1 MRAVILRI
9 CSARLHAPPGVLPRG
24 CCSFFENIRNNGRGV
39 SSCVPSSPKLF
50 AIHMCFRV
58 AIRCAR
64 YDGGVDSLPPSSVDL
79 FERLLMTSSSS
90 KSIALSR
97 RAVLGA
103 GGVGLA
109 AVLSACARTVHPP
122 VDAAT
127 SESASAS
134 PSASSTLPSANKSYK
149 GKVTFDNFEKN
160 GEYVPATAEKKA
172 QNVPKPLMPEKVQ
185 ELSID
190 GIYALIGYWISSF
203 NYLALTGDIEPLKK
217 TDPSSEYYKEL
228 EPMVKLYETGRG
240 WIYDTSEPMS
250 VYLMTDT
257 PTQVEGDR
265 IRYFWRARSL
275 VDQNAKRHLT
285 EGDNRD
291 KSLARAED
299 SQGQAMRIVVEYKEG
314 AWFMSTQKDKDA
326 DKSTESASPSAS

>member
-1 MRAVILRI
+1 M
-9 CSARLHAPPGVLPRG
+9 
-24 CCSFFENIRNNGRGV
+24 
-39 SSCVPSSPKLF
+39 
-50 AIHMCFRV
+50 
-58 AIRCAR
+58 
-64 YDGGVDSLPPSSVDL
+64 
-79 FERLLMTSSSS
+79 
-90 KSIALSR
+90 
-97 RAVLGA
+97 
-103 GGVGLA
+103 
-109 AVLSACARTVHPP
+109 
-122 VDAAT
+122 
-127 SESASAS
+127 
-134 PSASSTLPSANKSYK
+134 
-149 GKVTFDNFEKN
+149 
-160 GEYVPATAEKKA
+160 
-172 QNVPKPLMPEKVQ
+172 PKPIMPEKVQ

-250 VYLMTDT
+250 VYLLTDT

-291 KSLARAED
+291 KSLVGAED

-326 DKSTESASPSAS
+326 DKSSDSASPSAS

>member
-1 MRAVILRI
+1 MM
-9 CSARLHAPPGVLPRG
+9 
-24 CCSFFENIRNNGRGV
+24 GV
-39 SSCVPSSPKLF
+39 STHSS
-50 AIHMCFRV
+50 
-58 AIRCAR
+58 
-64 YDGGVDSLPPSSVDL
+64 SSVDL

-90 KSIALSR
+90 KPVALSR
-97 RAVLGA
+97 RAVLGV

-109 AVLSACARTVHPP
+109 AVLGACARTVHPP
-122 VDAAT
+122 ADVAESGSA
-127 SESASAS
+127 SASASAS
-134 PSASSTLPSANKSYK
+134 PSASSALPPANKSYQ

-160 GEYVPATAEKKA
+160 GEYVPATAEQKA
-172 QNVPKPLMPEKVQ
+172 QNVPKPIMPEKVQ
-185 ELSID
+185 ELSVD

-217 TDPSSEYYKEL
+217 TDPSSDYYKEL

-250 VYLMTDT
+250 VYLLTDT
-257 PTQVEGDR
+257 PTQIEGDR

-291 KSLARAED
+291 KSLVGAED

-326 DKSTESASPSAS
+326 DKSSDSASPSAS

>member
-1 MRAVILRI
+1 MM
-9 CSARLHAPPGVLPRG
+9 
-24 CCSFFENIRNNGRGV
+24 GV
-39 SSCVPSSPKLF
+39 STHSS
-50 AIHMCFRV
+50 
-58 AIRCAR
+58 
-64 YDGGVDSLPPSSVDL
+64 SSVDL

-90 KSIALSR
+90 KPVALSR
-97 RAVLGA
+97 RAVLGV

-109 AVLSACARTVHPP
+109 AVLGACARTVHPP
-122 VDAAT
+122 ADVAESGSA
-127 SESASAS
+127 SASAS
-134 PSASSTLPSANKSYK
+134 PSASPALPPANKSYQ

-172 QNVPKPLMPEKVQ
+172 QNVPKPIMPEKVQ
-185 ELSID
+185 ELSLD

-217 TDPSSEYYKEL
+217 TDPSSDYYKEL

-265 IRYFWRARSL
+265 ILYYWRARSL
-275 VDQNAKRHLT
+275 VDQNGKRHLT

-291 KSLARAED
+291 KPIVGAED

-314 AWFMSTQKDKDA
+314 AWFMSTQKDA
-326 DKSTESASPSAS
+326 DKGSASASASAS

>member
-1 MRAVILRI
+1 MM
-9 CSARLHAPPGVLPRG
+9 
-24 CCSFFENIRNNGRGV
+24 GV
-39 SSCVPSSPKLF
+39 STHSS
-50 AIHMCFRV
+50 
-58 AIRCAR
+58 
-64 YDGGVDSLPPSSVDL
+64 SSVDL

-90 KSIALSR
+90 KPVALSR

-122 VDAAT
+122 VAT
-127 SESASAS
+127 AESESASAS
-134 PSASSTLPSANKSYK
+134 ASVSPSASPALPSANKSYK

-172 QNVPKPLMPEKVQ
+172 QNVPKPIMPEKVQ

-203 NYLALTGDIEPLKK
+203 NYLALTGDIEPMKK
-217 TDPSSEYYKEL
+217 TDLSTDYTKEL
-228 EPMVKLYETGRG
+228 EPMIKLYETGRG

-250 VYLMTDT
+250 VYLLTDT
-257 PTQVEGDR
+257 PTQIEGDR
-265 IRYFWRARSL
+265 ILYFWRARSL

-291 KSLARAED
+291 KALTGAED

-314 AWFMSTQKDKDA
+314 AWFMSTQKDKDG

>member
-1 MRAVILRI
+1 MM
-9 CSARLHAPPGVLPRG
+9 
-24 CCSFFENIRNNGRGV
+24 GV
-39 SSCVPSSPKLF
+39 STHSSL
-50 AIHMCFRV
+50 
-58 AIRCAR
+58 
-64 YDGGVDSLPPSSVDL
+64 SVDL
-79 FERLLMTSSSS
+79 TERLLMTSSSF
-90 KSIALSR
+90 KPVALSR
-97 RAVLGA
+97 RAVLA
-103 GGVGLA
+103 VGGVGLA

-122 VDAAT
+122 VDVAA
-127 SESASAS
+127 SDSAS
-134 PSASSTLPSANKSYK
+134 PSASPALPSANKSYK

-172 QNVPKPLMPEKVQ
+172 QNVPKPIMPEKVQ

-250 VYLMTDT
+250 VYLTTDT
-257 PTQVEGDR
+257 PTQIEGDR
-265 IRYFWRARSL
+265 ILYFWRARSL
-275 VDQNAKRHLT
+275 VDQNGKRHLT

-291 KSLARAED
+291 KSLVGAAD
-299 SQGQAMRIVVEYKEG
+299 AQGQAMRIVVEYKEG
-314 AWFMSTQKDKDA
+314 AWFMSTQQDKDA
-326 DKSTESASPSAS
+326 DKSTESTSPSAS

>member
-1 MRAVILRI
+1 MRLRFTVAV
-9 CSARLHAPPGVLPRG
+9 
-24 CCSFFENIRNNGRGV
+24 
-39 SSCVPSSPKLF
+39 
-50 AIHMCFRV
+50 
-58 AIRCAR
+58 RCAR
-64 YDGGVDSLPPSSVDL
+64 YDGGVDSLPSPVDL
-79 FERLLMTSSSS
+79 TERLLMTSSSS
-90 KSIALSR
+90 KPVALSR

-122 VDAAT
+122 VDIAD
-127 SESASAS
+127 SESASASAS
-134 PSASSTLPSANKSYK
+134 PSASPALPSANKSYQ
-149 GKVTFDNFEKN
+149 GKVTFDNFEKT
-160 GEYVPATAEKKA
+160 GEYVPATAEMKA
-172 QNVPKPLMPEKVQ
+172 QNVPKPIMPEKVQ

-217 TDPSSEYYKEL
+217 TNPSADYTKEL

-250 VYLMTDT
+250 VYLTTDT

-265 IRYFWRARSL
+265 ILYFWRARSL

-291 KSLARAED
+291 KSLVGAED

-314 AWFMSTQKDKDA
+314 AWFMSTQQDKDA
-326 DKSTESASPSAS
+326 DKSAESASASAS

>member
-1 MRAVILRI
+1 
-9 CSARLHAPPGVLPRG
+9 
-24 CCSFFENIRNNGRGV
+24 
-39 SSCVPSSPKLF
+39 
-50 AIHMCFRV
+50 
-58 AIRCAR
+58 
-64 YDGGVDSLPPSSVDL
+64 
-79 FERLLMTSSSS
+79 MTSSSS
-90 KSIALSR
+90 KPVALSR

-109 AVLSACARTVHPP
+109 AALSACARTVHPP
-122 VDAAT
+122 VDIAE
-127 SESASAS
+127 SESASASAS
-134 PSASSTLPSANKSYK
+134 PSASSALPPANKSYQ

-172 QNVPKPLMPEKVQ
+172 QNVPKPIMPEKVQ
-185 ELSID
+185 ELSVD

-217 TDPSSEYYKEL
+217 TDLSTDYTKEL
-228 EPMVKLYETGRG
+228 EPMIKLYETGRG

-250 VYLMTDT
+250 VYLLTDT
-257 PTQVEGDR
+257 PTQIEGDR

-314 AWFMSTQKDKDA
+314 AWFMSTQEDKDA
-326 DKSTESASPSAS
+326 DKGADSASPSAS

>member
-1 MRAVILRI
+1 MM
-9 CSARLHAPPGVLPRG
+9 
-24 CCSFFENIRNNGRGV
+24 GV
-39 SSCVPSSPKLF
+39 STHSS
-50 AIHMCFRV
+50 
-58 AIRCAR
+58 
-64 YDGGVDSLPPSSVDL
+64 PSSVDL
-79 FERLLMTSSSS
+79 TERLLMTSSSF
-90 KSIALSR
+90 KPVALSR

-122 VDAAT
+122 VVAE
-127 SESASAS
+127 SESANASASAS
-134 PSASSTLPSANKSYK
+134 PSASPTLPSANKSYK

-172 QNVPKPLMPEKVQ
+172 QNVPKPIMPEKVQ
-185 ELSID
+185 DLSID

-250 VYLMTDT
+250 VYLTTDT
-257 PTQVEGDR
+257 PTQIEGDR
-265 IRYFWRARSL
+265 ILYFWRARSL
-275 VDQNAKRHLT
+275 VDQNGKRHLT

-291 KSLARAED
+291 KSLVGAAD
-299 SQGQAMRIVVEYKEG
+299 AQGQAMRIVVEYKEG

>member
-1 MRAVILRI
+1 MM
-9 CSARLHAPPGVLPRG
+9 
-24 CCSFFENIRNNGRGV
+24 GV
-39 SSCVPSSPKLF
+39 STHSSL
-50 AIHMCFRV
+50 
-58 AIRCAR
+58 
-64 YDGGVDSLPPSSVDL
+64 SVDL
-79 FERLLMTSSSS
+79 TERLLMTSSSS
-90 KSIALSR
+90 KPVALSR

-122 VDAAT
+122 VAT
-127 SESASAS
+127 AESESANASASVS
-134 PSASSTLPSANKSYK
+134 PSASPALPSANKSYK

-172 QNVPKPLMPEKVQ
+172 QNVPKPIMPEKVQ

-250 VYLMTDT
+250 VYLTTDT
-257 PTQVEGDR
+257 PTQIEGDR
-265 IRYFWRARSL
+265 ILYFWRARSL
-275 VDQNAKRHLT
+275 VDQNGKRHLT

-291 KSLARAED
+291 KSLVGAAD
-299 SQGQAMRIVVEYKEG
+299 AQGQAIRIVVEYREG

>member
-1 MRAVILRI
+1 MM
-9 CSARLHAPPGVLPRG
+9 
-24 CCSFFENIRNNGRGV
+24 GV
-39 SSCVPSSPKLF
+39 STHSPL
-50 AIHMCFRV
+50 
-58 AIRCAR
+58 
-64 YDGGVDSLPPSSVDL
+64 SVDL
-79 FERLLMTSSSS
+79 TERLLMTSSSS
-90 KSIALSR
+90 KPVALSR

-122 VDAAT
+122 VDTAA

-134 PSASSTLPSANKSYK
+134 ASASPTLPSANKSYK

-172 QNVPKPLMPEKVQ
+172 QNVPKPIMPEKVQ

-203 NYLALTGDIEPLKK
+203 NYLALTGDIEPMKK
-217 TDPSSEYYKEL
+217 TDLSTDYTKEL
-228 EPMVKLYETGRG
+228 EPMIKLYETGRG

-250 VYLMTDT
+250 VYLLTDT

-314 AWFMSTQKDKDA
+314 AWFMSTQKDKDG

>member
-1 MRAVILRI
+1 MM
-9 CSARLHAPPGVLPRG
+9 
-24 CCSFFENIRNNGRGV
+24 GV
-39 SSCVPSSPKLF
+39 STHS
-50 AIHMCFRV
+50 
-58 AIRCAR
+58 
-64 YDGGVDSLPPSSVDL
+64 PSSVDL
-79 FERLLMTSSSS
+79 TERLLMTSSSS
-90 KSIALSR
+90 KPVALSR

-122 VDAAT
+122 VDTAA
-127 SESASAS
+127 SESAS
-134 PSASSTLPSANKSYK
+134 PSASPALPSANKSYK

-172 QNVPKPLMPEKVQ
+172 QNVPKPIMPEKVQ

-203 NYLALTGDIEPLKK
+203 NYLALTGDIEPMKK
-217 TDPSSEYYKEL
+217 TDLSTDYTKEL
-228 EPMVKLYETGRG
+228 EPMIKLYETGRG

-250 VYLMTDT
+250 VYLLTDT
-257 PTQVEGDR
+257 PTQIEGDR

-314 AWFMSTQKDKDA
+314 AWFMSTQEDKDA
-326 DKSTESASPSAS
+326 DKGADSASPSAS

>member
-1 MRAVILRI
+1 M
-9 CSARLHAPPGVLPRG
+9 CARLFVVR
-24 CCSFFENIRNNGRGV
+24 R
-39 SSCVPSSPKLF
+39 
-50 AIHMCFRV
+50 CFTV
-58 AIRCAR
+58 AIRYAR
-64 YDGGVDSLPPSSVDL
+64 YDGGVDSLPSSVDL
-79 FERLLMTSSSS
+79 TERLLMTSSSS
-90 KSIALSR
+90 KPVALSR

-122 VDAAT
+122 VVAE
-127 SESASAS
+127 SESANASASVS
-134 PSASSTLPSANKSYK
+134 PSASPALPSANKSYK

-172 QNVPKPLMPEKVQ
+172 QNVPKPIMPEKVQ

-203 NYLALTGDIEPLKK
+203 NYLALTGDIEPMKK
-217 TDPSSEYYKEL
+217 TDLSTDYTKEL
-228 EPMVKLYETGRG
+228 EPMIKLYETGRG

-314 AWFMSTQKDKDA
+314 AWFMSTQEDKDA
-326 DKSTESASPSAS
+326 DSASPSAS

>member
-1 MRAVILRI
+1 MM
-9 CSARLHAPPGVLPRG
+9 
-24 CCSFFENIRNNGRGV
+24 GV
-39 SSCVPSSPKLF
+39 STHSS
-50 AIHMCFRV
+50 
-58 AIRCAR
+58 
-64 YDGGVDSLPPSSVDL
+64 SSVDL

-90 KSIALSR
+90 KPVALSR

-103 GGVGLA
+103 GGIGLA
-109 AVLSACARTVHPP
+109 VVLSACARTVHPP

-127 SESASAS
+127 SDAASASASAS
-134 PSASSTLPSANKSYK
+134 PSVSSTLPSANKSYQ
-149 GKVTFDNFEKN
+149 GKVTFDNFEKT
-160 GEYVPATAEKKA
+160 GEYMPATAEKKA
-172 QNVPKPLMPEKVQ
+172 QNVPKPIMPEKVQ

-250 VYLMTDT
+250 VYLLTDT
-257 PTQVEGDR
+257 PTQIEGDR

-291 KSLARAED
+291 KSLVGSED
-299 SQGQAMRIVVEYKEG
+299 SQGQAMRIVVEYREG
-314 AWFMSTQKDKDA
+314 SWFMSTQKDT
-326 DKSTESASPSAS
+326 DKGSASASASAS

>member
-1 MRAVILRI
+1 
-9 CSARLHAPPGVLPRG
+9 
-24 CCSFFENIRNNGRGV
+24 
-39 SSCVPSSPKLF
+39 
-50 AIHMCFRV
+50 MCFRV

-64 YDGGVDSLPPSSVDL
+64 YDGGVDSLPTSVDL
-79 FERLLMTSSSS
+79 TERLLMTSPSS
-90 KSIALSR
+90 KPVALSR

-134 PSASSTLPSANKSYK
+134 PSASSTLPSANKSYQ

-160 GEYVPATAEKKA
+160 GEYVPATAEQKA
-172 QNVPKPLMPEKVQ
+172 QNVPKPIMPEKVQ
-185 ELSID
+185 ELSVD

-217 TDPSSEYYKEL
+217 TDPSSDYYKEL

-291 KSLARAED
+291 KSLVGAED

-326 DKSTESASPSAS
+326 GKSSDSASPSAS

>member
-1 MRAVILRI
+1 MM
-9 CSARLHAPPGVLPRG
+9 
-24 CCSFFENIRNNGRGV
+24 GV
-39 SSCVPSSPKLF
+39 STHS
-50 AIHMCFRV
+50 
-58 AIRCAR
+58 
-64 YDGGVDSLPPSSVDL
+64 PSSVDL
-79 FERLLMTSSSS
+79 TERLLMTNSSS
-90 KSIALSR
+90 KPVALSR
-97 RAVLGA
+97 RTVLGA

-122 VDAAT
+122 VVAE

-134 PSASSTLPSANKSYK
+134 PSASPALPSANKSYK
-149 GKVTFDNFEKN
+149 GKVTFDNFEKT

-172 QNVPKPLMPEKVQ
+172 QNVPKPIMPEKVQ

-203 NYLALTGDIEPLKK
+203 NYLALTGDIEPMKK
-217 TDPSSEYYKEL
+217 TDLSTDYTKEL

-265 IRYFWRARSL
+265 ILYFWRARSL
-275 VDQNAKRHLT
+275 VDQNGKRHLT

-291 KSLARAED
+291 KPIVGAED
-299 SQGQAMRIVVEYKEG
+299 SQGQAMRIVVEYREG

-326 DKSTESASPSAS
+326 GKSSDSASPSAS

>member
-1 MRAVILRI
+1 MM
-9 CSARLHAPPGVLPRG
+9 
-24 CCSFFENIRNNGRGV
+24 GV
-39 SSCVPSSPKLF
+39 STHSSL
-50 AIHMCFRV
+50 
-58 AIRCAR
+58 
-64 YDGGVDSLPPSSVDL
+64 SVDL
-79 FERLLMTSSSS
+79 TERQLMTSSSS
-90 KSIALSR
+90 KPVALSR

-109 AVLSACARTVHPP
+109 AALSACARTVHPP
-122 VDAAT
+122 VVAE
-127 SESASAS
+127 SESANASASVS
-134 PSASSTLPSANKSYK
+134 PSASPALPSANKSYK
-149 GKVTFDNFEKN
+149 GKVAFDNFEKN

-172 QNVPKPLMPEKVQ
+172 QNVPKPIMPEKVQ

-203 NYLALTGDIEPLKK
+203 NYLALTGDIEPMKK
-217 TDPSSEYYKEL
+217 TDLSTDYTKEL
-228 EPMVKLYETGRG
+228 EPMIKLYETGRG

-250 VYLMTDT
+250 VYLLTDT
-257 PTQVEGDR
+257 PTQIEGDR
-265 IRYFWRARSL
+265 ILYFWRARSL

-291 KSLARAED
+291 KALTGAED
-299 SQGQAMRIVVEYKEG
+299 SQGQTMRIVVEYKEG

>member
-1 MRAVILRI
+1 MM
-9 CSARLHAPPGVLPRG
+9 
-24 CCSFFENIRNNGRGV
+24 GV
-39 SSCVPSSPKLF
+39 STHSPL
-50 AIHMCFRV
+50 
-58 AIRCAR
+58 
-64 YDGGVDSLPPSSVDL
+64 SVDL
-79 FERLLMTSSSS
+79 TERLLMTSSSS
-90 KSIALSR
+90 KPVALSR

-122 VDAAT
+122 VVAE
-127 SESASAS
+127 SESANASASAS
-134 PSASSTLPSANKSYK
+134 PSASPALPSANKSYK

-172 QNVPKPLMPEKVQ
+172 QNVPKPIMPEKVQ
-185 ELSID
+185 DLSID

-250 VYLMTDT
+250 VYLTTDT
-257 PTQVEGDR
+257 PTQIEGDR
-265 IRYFWRARSL
+265 ILYFWRARSL
-275 VDQNAKRHLT
+275 VDQNGKRHLT

-291 KSLARAED
+291 KSLVGAAD
-299 SQGQAMRIVVEYKEG
+299 AQGQAMRIVVEYKEG

>member
-1 MRAVILRI
+1 MT
-9 CSARLHAPPGVLPRG
+9 S
-24 CCSFFENIRNNGRGV
+24 
-39 SSCVPSSPKLF
+39 PSSKP
-50 AIHMCFRV
+50 V
-58 AIRCAR
+58 
-64 YDGGVDSLPPSSVDL
+64 
-79 FERLLMTSSSS
+79 
-90 KSIALSR
+90 ALSR

-134 PSASSTLPSANKSYK
+134 PSASSTLPSANKSYQ

-203 NYLALTGDIEPLKK
+203 NYLALTGDIEP
-217 TDPSSEYYKEL
+217 
-228 EPMVKLYETGRG
+228 MVKLYETGRG

-250 VYLMTDT
+250 VYLLTDT

-265 IRYFWRARSL
+265 ILYYWRARSL
-275 VDQNAKRHLT
+275 VDQNGKRHLT

-291 KSLARAED
+291 KPIVGAED
-299 SQGQAMRIVVEYKEG
+299 SQGQAMRIVVEYREG

-326 DKSTESASPSAS
+326 GKSSDSASPSAS

>member
-1 MRAVILRI
+1 MAT
-9 CSARLHAPPGVLPRG
+9 
-24 CCSFFENIRNNGRGV
+24 F
-39 SSCVPSSPKLF
+39 
-50 AIHMCFRV
+50 
-58 AIRCAR
+58 
-64 YDGGVDSLPPSSVDL
+64 
-79 FERLLMTSSSS
+79 
-90 KSIALSR
+90 LSR
-97 RAVLGA
+97 RAALAAATGA
-103 GGVGLA
+103 GA
-109 AVLSACARTVHPP
+109 AAALTACASDIRPLA
-122 VDAAT
+122 DSSASGEASASASA

-134 PSASSTLPSANKSYK
+134 ASASASSSAKKSYK
-149 GKVTFDNFEKN
+149 GTVKLDKYEKN

-250 VYLMTDT
+250 VYLLTDT

>member
-1 MRAVILRI
+1 MM
-9 CSARLHAPPGVLPRG
+9 
-24 CCSFFENIRNNGRGV
+24 GV
-39 SSCVPSSPKLF
+39 STHSPHPLPSP
-50 AIHMCFRV
+50 
-58 AIRCAR
+58 
-64 YDGGVDSLPPSSVDL
+64 VDL
-79 FERLLMTSSSS
+79 TERLLMTSSSS
-90 KSIALSR
+90 KPVALSR
-97 RAVLGA
+97 RTVLGV

-122 VDAAT
+122 VDIAEA
-127 SESASAS
+127 ESASAS
-134 PSASSTLPSANKSYK
+134 VSPSASPALPSANKSYQ
-149 GKVTFDNFEKN
+149 GKVTFDNFEKT
-160 GEYVPATAEKKA
+160 GEYVPATAEMKA
-172 QNVPKPLMPEKVQ
+172 QNVPKPIMPEKVQ

-217 TDPSSEYYKEL
+217 TNPSADYTQEL

-250 VYLMTDT
+250 VYLTTDT
-257 PTQVEGDR
+257 PTQIEGDR
-265 IRYFWRARSL
+265 ILYFWRARSL

-291 KSLARAED
+291 KSLVGAED

-314 AWFMSTQKDKDA
+314 AWFMSTQQDKDA
-326 DKSTESASPSAS
+326 DKSTESASASAS

>member
-1 MRAVILRI
+1 MAT
-9 CSARLHAPPGVLPRG
+9 
-24 CCSFFENIRNNGRGV
+24 F
-39 SSCVPSSPKLF
+39 
-50 AIHMCFRV
+50 
-58 AIRCAR
+58 
-64 YDGGVDSLPPSSVDL
+64 
-79 FERLLMTSSSS
+79 
-90 KSIALSR
+90 LSR
-97 RAVLGA
+97 RAALAAATGA
-103 GGVGLA
+103 GA
-109 AVLSACARTVHPP
+109 AAALTACASDIRPLA
-122 VDAAT
+122 DSSASGEDSASASA

-134 PSASSTLPSANKSYK
+134 ASASASSSAKKSYK
-149 GKVTFDNFEKN
+149 GTVKLDKYEKN

-314 AWFMSTQKDKDA
+314 AWFMSTQQDKDA
-326 DKSTESASPSAS
+326 DKSSNSASASAS

>member
-1 MRAVILRI
+1 
-9 CSARLHAPPGVLPRG
+9 
-24 CCSFFENIRNNGRGV
+24 
-39 SSCVPSSPKLF
+39 
-50 AIHMCFRV
+50 
-58 AIRCAR
+58 
-64 YDGGVDSLPPSSVDL
+64 
-79 FERLLMTSSSS
+79 MTSSSS
-90 KSIALSR
+90 KPVALSR

-109 AVLSACARTVHPP
+109 AVLGACARTVHPP
-122 VDAAT
+122 ADVAESGSA
-127 SESASAS
+127 SASAS
-134 PSASSTLPSANKSYK
+134 PSASSALPPANKSYQ

-172 QNVPKPLMPEKVQ
+172 QNVPKPIMPEKVQ
-185 ELSID
+185 ELSVD

>member
-1 MRAVILRI
+1 MM
-9 CSARLHAPPGVLPRG
+9 
-24 CCSFFENIRNNGRGV
+24 GV
-39 SSCVPSSPKLF
+39 STHSS
-50 AIHMCFRV
+50 
-58 AIRCAR
+58 
-64 YDGGVDSLPPSSVDL
+64 SSVDL

-90 KSIALSR
+90 KPVALSR

-122 VDAAT
+122 VVAE
-127 SESASAS
+127 SESANASASVS
-134 PSASSTLPSANKSYK
+134 PSASPALPSANKSYK

-203 NYLALTGDIEPLKK
+203 NYLALTGDIEPMKK
-217 TDPSSEYYKEL
+217 TDLSTDYTKEL
-228 EPMVKLYETGRG
+228 EPMIKLYETGRG

-314 AWFMSTQKDKDA
+314 AWFMSTQEDKDA

>member
-1 MRAVILRI
+1 
-9 CSARLHAPPGVLPRG
+9 
-24 CCSFFENIRNNGRGV
+24 
-39 SSCVPSSPKLF
+39 
-50 AIHMCFRV
+50 
-58 AIRCAR
+58 
-64 YDGGVDSLPPSSVDL
+64 
-79 FERLLMTSSSS
+79 MTSSSS

-97 RAVLGA
+97 RAVLGV
-103 GGVGLA
+103 GGIGLA
-109 AVLSACARTVHPP
+109 AVVSACARTVHPP
-122 VDAAT
+122 ADVAESGSA
-127 SESASAS
+127 SASASAS
-134 PSASSTLPSANKSYK
+134 PSASSALPPANKSYQ

-160 GEYVPATAEKKA
+160 GEYVPATAEQKA
-172 QNVPKPLMPEKVQ
+172 QNVPKPIMPEKVQ

-217 TDPSSEYYKEL
+217 TDPSSDYYKEL

-250 VYLMTDT
+250 VYLLTDT
-257 PTQVEGDR
+257 PTQIEGDR

-291 KSLARAED
+291 KSLVGAED

-326 DKSTESASPSAS
+326 DKSSDSASPSAS

>member
-1 MRAVILRI
+1 MM
-9 CSARLHAPPGVLPRG
+9 
-24 CCSFFENIRNNGRGV
+24 GV
-39 SSCVPSSPKLF
+39 STHSS
-50 AIHMCFRV
+50 
-58 AIRCAR
+58 
-64 YDGGVDSLPPSSVDL
+64 PSSVDL
-79 FERLLMTSSSS
+79 TERLLMTSSSF
-90 KSIALSR
+90 KPVALSR

-122 VDAAT
+122 VVAE
-127 SESASAS
+127 SESANASASAS
-134 PSASSTLPSANKSYK
+134 PSASPALPSANKSYK

-172 QNVPKPLMPEKVQ
+172 QNVPKPIMPEKVQ

-203 NYLALTGDIEPLKK
+203 NYLALTGDIEPMKK
-217 TDPSSEYYKEL
+217 TDLSTDYTKEL
-228 EPMVKLYETGRG
+228 EPMIKLYETGRG

-250 VYLMTDT
+250 VYLTTDT
-257 PTQVEGDR
+257 PTQIEGDR
-265 IRYFWRARSL
+265 ILYFWRARSL
-275 VDQNAKRHLT
+275 VDQNGKRHLT

-291 KSLARAED
+291 KSLVGAAD
-299 SQGQAMRIVVEYKEG
+299 AQGQAMRIVVEYKEG

>member
-1 MRAVILRI
+1 MM
-9 CSARLHAPPGVLPRG
+9 
-24 CCSFFENIRNNGRGV
+24 GV
-39 SSCVPSSPKLF
+39 STHS
-50 AIHMCFRV
+50 
-58 AIRCAR
+58 
-64 YDGGVDSLPPSSVDL
+64 SLPVDL
-79 FERLLMTSSSS
+79 TERLLMTSSSF
-90 KSIALSR
+90 KPVALSR
-97 RAVLGA
+97 RAVLGV

-122 VDAAT
+122 VVAE
-127 SESASAS
+127 SESANASASAS
-134 PSASSTLPSANKSYK
+134 PSASPALPSANKSYK

-172 QNVPKPLMPEKVQ
+172 QNVPKPIMPEKVQ

-250 VYLMTDT
+250 VYLTTDT
-257 PTQVEGDR
+257 PTQIEGDR
-265 IRYFWRARSL
+265 ILYFWRARSL

-291 KSLARAED
+291 KSLVGAAD

-314 AWFMSTQKDKDA
+314 AWFMSTQQDKDA
-326 DKSTESASPSAS
+326 DKSSNSASASAS

>member
-1 MRAVILRI
+1 MRQLRGVFV
-9 CSARLHAPPGVLPRG
+9 CARLFVVRLR
-24 CCSFFENIRNNGRGV
+24 FT
-39 SSCVPSSPKLF
+39 
-50 AIHMCFRV
+50 V

-79 FERLLMTSSSS
+79 SVDLTERLLMTSSSF
-90 KSIALSR
+90 KPVALSR

-122 VDAAT
+122 VDVAA
-127 SESASAS
+127 SDSAS
-134 PSASSTLPSANKSYK
+134 PSISPALPSANKSYK

-172 QNVPKPLMPEKVQ
+172 QNVPKPIMPEKVQ
-185 ELSID
+185 DLSID

-250 VYLMTDT
+250 VYLTTDT
-257 PTQVEGDR
+257 PTQIEGDR
-265 IRYFWRARSL
+265 ILYFWRARSL
-275 VDQNAKRHLT
+275 VDQNGKRHLT

-291 KSLARAED
+291 KSLVGAAD
-299 SQGQAMRIVVEYKEG
+299 AQGQAMRIVVEYKES

>member
-1 MRAVILRI
+1 MM
-9 CSARLHAPPGVLPRG
+9 
-24 CCSFFENIRNNGRGV
+24 GV
-39 SSCVPSSPKLF
+39 STHSPL
-50 AIHMCFRV
+50 
-58 AIRCAR
+58 
-64 YDGGVDSLPPSSVDL
+64 SVDL
-79 FERLLMTSSSS
+79 TERLLMTSSSS
-90 KSIALSR
+90 KPVALSR

-122 VDAAT
+122 VAT
-127 SESASAS
+127 AESESANASASVS
-134 PSASSTLPSANKSYK
+134 PSASPALPSANKSYK

-172 QNVPKPLMPEKVQ
+172 QNVPKPIMPEKVQ

-250 VYLMTDT
+250 VYLTTDT
-257 PTQVEGDR
+257 PTQIEGDR
-265 IRYFWRARSL
+265 ILYFWRARSL
-275 VDQNAKRHLT
+275 VDQNGKRHLT

-291 KSLARAED
+291 KSLVGAAD
-299 SQGQAMRIVVEYKEG
+299 AQGQAIRIVVEYREG

>member
-1 MRAVILRI
+1 MM
-9 CSARLHAPPGVLPRG
+9 
-24 CCSFFENIRNNGRGV
+24 GV
-39 SSCVPSSPKLF
+39 STHSS
-50 AIHMCFRV
+50 
-58 AIRCAR
+58 
-64 YDGGVDSLPPSSVDL
+64 SSVDL

-90 KSIALSR
+90 KPVALSR

-122 VDAAT
+122 VAT
-127 SESASAS
+127 AESESASAS
-134 PSASSTLPSANKSYK
+134 ASVSPSASPALPSANKSYK

-203 NYLALTGDIEPLKK
+203 NYLALTGDIEPMKK
-217 TDPSSEYYKEL
+217 TDLSTDYTKEL
-228 EPMVKLYETGRG
+228 EPMIKLYETGRG

-250 VYLMTDT
+250 VYLLTDT
-257 PTQVEGDR
+257 PTQIEGDR

-314 AWFMSTQKDKDA
+314 AWFMSTQEDKDA
-326 DKSTESASPSAS
+326 DKGADSASPSAS

>member
-1 MRAVILRI
+1 
-9 CSARLHAPPGVLPRG
+9 
-24 CCSFFENIRNNGRGV
+24 
-39 SSCVPSSPKLF
+39 
-50 AIHMCFRV
+50 
-58 AIRCAR
+58 
-64 YDGGVDSLPPSSVDL
+64 
-79 FERLLMTSSSS
+79 MTSSSS
-90 KSIALSR
+90 KPVALSR

-127 SESASAS
+127 SDAASASASAS
-134 PSASSTLPSANKSYK
+134 PPVSSTLPSANKSYQ

-172 QNVPKPLMPEKVQ
+172 QNVPKPIMPEKVQ

-228 EPMVKLYETGRG
+228 EPMIKLYETGRG

-250 VYLMTDT
+250 VYLLTDT
-257 PTQVEGDR
+257 PTQIEGDR
-265 IRYFWRARSL
+265 ILYFWRARSL

-299 SQGQAMRIVVEYKEG
+299 SQGQTMRIVVEYKEG
-314 AWFMSTQKDKDA
+314 AWFMSTQKDKDG
-326 DKSTESASPSAS
+326 DNSTESASPSAS

>member
-1 MRAVILRI
+1 MM
-9 CSARLHAPPGVLPRG
+9 
-24 CCSFFENIRNNGRGV
+24 GV
-39 SSCVPSSPKLF
+39 STHSS
-50 AIHMCFRV
+50 
-58 AIRCAR
+58 
-64 YDGGVDSLPPSSVDL
+64 SSVDL

-90 KSIALSR
+90 KPVALSR
-97 RAVLGA
+97 RAVLGV

-109 AVLSACARTVHPP
+109 AVLGACARTVHPP
-122 VDAAT
+122 ADVAESGSA
-127 SESASAS
+127 SASASAS
-134 PSASSTLPSANKSYK
+134 PSASSALPPANKSYQ

-172 QNVPKPLMPEKVQ
+172 QNVPKPIMPEKVQ
-185 ELSID
+185 ELSLD

-217 TDPSSEYYKEL
+217 TDPSSDYYKEL

-250 VYLMTDT
+250 VYLLTDT

-265 IRYFWRARSL
+265 ILYYWRARSL
-275 VDQNAKRHLT
+275 VDQNGKRHLT

-291 KSLARAED
+291 KPIVGAED

-326 DKSTESASPSAS
+326 GKSSDSASPSAS

>member
-1 MRAVILRI
+1 
-9 CSARLHAPPGVLPRG
+9 
-24 CCSFFENIRNNGRGV
+24 
-39 SSCVPSSPKLF
+39 
-50 AIHMCFRV
+50 
-58 AIRCAR
+58 
-64 YDGGVDSLPPSSVDL
+64 
-79 FERLLMTSSSS
+79 MTSSSS

-109 AVLSACARTVHPP
+109 AVVSACARTVHPP
-122 VDAAT
+122 ADTAA

-134 PSASSTLPSANKSYK
+134 PAASPALPSANKSYQ

-160 GEYVPATAEKKA
+160 GEYVPATAEQKA
-172 QNVPKPLMPEKVQ
+172 QNVPKPIMPEKVQ

-203 NYLALTGDIEPLKK
+203 NYLALTGDIEPMKK
-217 TDPSSEYYKEL
+217 TDPSTDYTKEL
-228 EPMVKLYETGRG
+228 EPMIKLYETGRG

-250 VYLMTDT
+250 VYLLTDT
-257 PTQVEGDR
+257 PTQIEGDR
-265 IRYFWRARSL
+265 ILYFWRVRSL

-299 SQGQAMRIVVEYKEG
+299 SQGQTMRIVVEYKEG
-314 AWFMSTQKDKDA
+314 AWFMSTQKDKDG
-326 DKSTESASPSAS
+326 DNSTESASPSAS

>member
-1 MRAVILRI
+1 
-9 CSARLHAPPGVLPRG
+9 
-24 CCSFFENIRNNGRGV
+24 
-39 SSCVPSSPKLF
+39 
-50 AIHMCFRV
+50 
-58 AIRCAR
+58 
-64 YDGGVDSLPPSSVDL
+64 
-79 FERLLMTSSSS
+79 MTSSSS
-90 KSIALSR
+90 KPVALSR
-97 RAVLGA
+97 RAVWGV

-122 VDAAT
+122 VDTAA
-127 SESASAS
+127 SDSASTSAS
-134 PSASSTLPSANKSYK
+134 PSASPALPSANKSYK

-172 QNVPKPLMPEKVQ
+172 QNVPKPIMPEKVQ

-217 TDPSSEYYKEL
+217 TNPSADYTQEL
-228 EPMVKLYETGRG
+228 EPMVKLYETGSG

-250 VYLMTDT
+250 VYLTTDT

-265 IRYFWRARSL
+265 ILYFWRARSL

-291 KSLARAED
+291 KSLVGAED

-314 AWFMSTQKDKDA
+314 AWFMSTQQDKDA